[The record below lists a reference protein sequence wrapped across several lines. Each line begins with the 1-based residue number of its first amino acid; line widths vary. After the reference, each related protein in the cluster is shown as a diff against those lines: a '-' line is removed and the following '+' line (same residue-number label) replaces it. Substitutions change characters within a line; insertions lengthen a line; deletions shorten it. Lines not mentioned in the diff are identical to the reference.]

1 MTNYKNKKMSYHF
14 LRLIV
19 FSFVVSITNSA
30 LAVTL
35 HDNIFRIED
44 PKNASS
50 SLMLLNENTEDD
62 FADVDDFENFDEIS
76 FNAPYNSW
84 SNTAVNPYNIN
95 LLHSKDTFRV
105 DVSGYTHPLDKVQRI
120 TSHFGPRRT
129 RYHYGIDL
137 KLNVGDTVRSSFDGM
152 VRIAKI
158 GRGYGYYVLVRHF
171 NGLETI
177 YGHLSKI
184 LVDTEQLVKAGDPI
198 GLGGNTGRST
208 GPHLHYEVRYLG
220 NAINPESL
228 ICFDNLT
235 VKTPELLVSA
245 ETFRYKLDVD
255 RMRNYTVRRGDT
267 LSTIARRQGT
277 TIRNLCR
284 LNNITTKTTLRVGR
298 VLRIS

>member
-1 MTNYKNKKMSYHF
+1 MTNYKTKGMNRSF
-14 LRLIV
+14 LRLTLLLISVV
-19 FSFVVSITNSA
+19 FTNS
-30 LAVTL
+30 LMAVTL

-44 PKNASS
+44 PRNPQNSFI
-50 SLMLLNENTEDD
+50 LLNPNTEDD
-62 FADVDDFENFDEIS
+62 FADIDDFENFDEIS

-95 LLHSKDTFRV
+95 LLHSKDTFQV
-105 DVSGYTHPLDKVQRI
+105 NVNGYVHPLDKVQRV
-120 TSHFGPRRT
+120 TSRFGPRRT

-137 KLNVGDTVRSSFDGM
+137 KLEVGDTIRSSFDGM
-152 VRIAKI
+152 VRIAKM

-184 LVDTEQLVKAGDPI
+184 LVDTEQMVKAGEPI

-220 NAINPESL
+220 NAINPELL
-228 ICFDNLT
+228 ICFDDLT
-235 VKTPELLVSA
+235 IKNPEFLVSA
-245 ETFRYKLDVD
+245 ETFRYKLDAD
-255 RMRNYTVRRGDT
+255 RMQNYTVRRGDT

-277 TIRNLCR
+277 TVRNICR
-284 LNNITTKTTLRVGR
+284 LNKITPNTTLRVGR